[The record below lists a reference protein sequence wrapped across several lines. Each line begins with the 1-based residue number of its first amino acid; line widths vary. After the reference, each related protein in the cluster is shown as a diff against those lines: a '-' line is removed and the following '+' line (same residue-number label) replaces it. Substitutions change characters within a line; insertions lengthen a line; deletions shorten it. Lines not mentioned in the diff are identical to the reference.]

1 MTSSP
6 LYDETTTSGSPSDER
21 GEGHEKPRTHVDEV
35 VTRAIEVCLRAA
47 SGDLEARLTGI
58 DPAHPLSPLCHAI
71 NHLLDLTDA
80 FVRESTASMEHVR
93 DDQFH
98 RRVIERGLS
107 GSFRRGAVIMNSA
120 IATMKAR
127 SDELANTRA
136 RSLKLADQFEEEVQS
151 VAHAVASAATELKAS
166 AKDLKDTADRARL
179 ETDEGARSARMT
191 SESVESVVA
200 SSDQLQSSIA
210 EIARQVAY
218 TNRVAQTAV
227 EEVKAA
233 DETVASVS
241 SGAEKIRSVARMV
254 GGLARQTRLLALN
267 ASIEA
272 ARAGEA
278 GRGFQVVASEVKS
291 LASEA
296 GAATDEIDN
305 QVYDLQ
311 KATSRSVDATA
322 AIARRIGETEAAAHA
337 ITRAVEEQ
345 AIATEAIRQSVNRSR
360 LATENVT
367 GSVGRLATAASDT
380 GRAAGDLL
388 GAASELSKLSEGLL
402 SHVSAFLRHIRE
414 T

>member
-1 MTSSP
+1 LTVDADAM
-6 LYDETTTSGSPSDER
+6 SDAF
-21 GEGHEKPRTHVDEV
+21 PRTVPQARPLTDTDPV
-35 VTRAIEVCLRAA
+35 VARAIEVCLRAA
-47 SGDLEARLTGI
+47 TGDLEARLTGI
-58 DPAHPLSPLCHAI
+58 APDHALSPLCHAI

-107 GSFRRGAVIMNSA
+107 GSFRRGAEIMNTA

-127 SDELANTRA
+127 SDELSKAKA
-136 RSLKLADQFEEEVQS
+136 QSLKLADQFEEEVQS
-151 VAHAVASAATELKAS
+151 VAHAVASAATELQAS
-166 AKDLKDTADRARL
+166 AKALKDTADRARG
-179 ETDEGARSARMT
+179 EAEEGARSALLS
-191 SESVESVVA
+191 SESVESVAA
-200 SSDQLQSSIA
+200 SSDQLQGAIA
-210 EIARQVAY
+210 EIARQVSY

-227 EEVKAA
+227 DEVRSA
-233 DETVASVS
+233 DETVAGVS
-241 SGAEKIRSVARMV
+241 TGAEKIRSVARLV
-254 GGLARQTRLLALN
+254 SGLARQTRLLALN

-296 GAATDEIDN
+296 GTATDEIDA
-305 QVYDLQ
+305 QVDALQ
-311 KATSRSVDATA
+311 KAAIRSVDATA
-322 AIARRIGETEAAAHA
+322 GIAKRIGETEAAAHA

-345 AIATEAIRQSVNRSR
+345 ARATEAIRQSIGRSKVATESVAGSVDR
-360 LATENVT
+360 LA
-367 GSVGRLATAASDT
+367 LAASDT

-402 SHVSAFLRHIRE
+402 THVGAFLRHIRE
-414 T
+414 ISA